1 MGSRTAGRLVALM
14 VAALALA
21 ACGQKGPLYL
31 PDSGGEVVT
40 RPAGAT
46 QGTPQQQQQ
55 QPSQQQQQSPQ
66 QPSSETAPQ
75 PSTTP
80 PESTTTKPDKKNPP
94 PR

>member
-1 MGSRTAGRLVALM
+1 MNARAVRHIAAASLLVT
-14 VAALALA
+14 LALA

-31 PDSGGEVVT
+31 PDTGGEVVT

-46 QGTPQQQQQ
+46 QSTPQQT
-55 QPSQQQQQSPQ
+55 PPQ

-75 PSTTP
+75 PSTTTP
-80 PESTTTKPDKKNPP
+80 QSTTTKPDEKKNPP